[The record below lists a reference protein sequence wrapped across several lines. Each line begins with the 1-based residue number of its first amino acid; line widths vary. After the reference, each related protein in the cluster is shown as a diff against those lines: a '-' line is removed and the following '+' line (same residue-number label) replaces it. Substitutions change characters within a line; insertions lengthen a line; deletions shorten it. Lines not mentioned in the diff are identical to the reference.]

1 MKENQIKWIWLPE
14 WTAEDKEKPILALFL
29 KKADL
34 KTEPEKAFIKISAD
48 TRYKLYINGQL
59 VEIGPSRGDC
69 QIWYYDEW
77 SLIIRSMT
85 SAMPRCIRSI
95 CAWRRSRRMSFSGEG
110 SDSTSTMTWTK

>member
-69 QIWYYDEW
+69 QIWYYDEINITPF
-77 SLIIRSMT
+77 LKKGINVFAVQVLRYPME
-85 SAMPRCIRSI
+85 ARKGNYGMFR
-95 CAWRRSRRMSFSGEG
+95 
-110 SDSTSTMTWTK
+110 TWM